1 MSSET
6 AIDFVPLKSS
16 RFRAEREATW
26 KALEAL
32 LAKTE
37 GGRTG
42 RLSDAELLELPK
54 LYRATLSSLS
64 VARATSLD
72 QSVIQYL
79 ESLSERAYYT
89 LYGARQP
96 LWKRFADY
104 LLHGWPEA
112 VRAIWPE
119 LVVATAITLIAA
131 VIGAAFVV
139 SDPDWF
145 YAFVNEGLA
154 GERNPAASR
163 ETLESV
169 IYTTDEEKEESALGA
184 FAAFLFQHNS
194 RVAIMAFALG
204 FAFGIPTI
212 FLLLQNGFMLGAFI
226 GLHMNKNLGV
236 EIGGWLSVHGT
247 TEIGAI
253 ILAGAGGLHIG
264 RKVAFPGRRT
274 RLASAAES
282 GDVGARV
289 LGGVVIMLFIAGLLE
304 AYPRQLVD
312 SDAIRYAIG
321 WGLFALW
328 CAYFFIPRRR
338 AATAMA
344 AS

>member
-1 MSSET
+1 MSSDLT
-6 AIDFVPLKSS
+6 LDHVPLKSS
-16 RFRAEREATW
+16 RFRAERQDSW
-26 KALEAL
+26 QALEAL
-32 LAKTE
+32 LAKAE
-37 GGRTG
+37 GGRTRG
-42 RLSDAELLELPK
+42 LSDADMLALPK
-54 LYRATLSSLS
+54 LYRAALSSLS

-72 QSVIQYL
+72 QGVINYL
-79 ESLSERAYYT
+79 ESLCERAYYT
-89 LYGARQP
+89 LYGTRAP
-96 LWKRFADY
+96 LWKRFRNY
-104 LLHGWPEA
+104 LLYGWPDA
-112 VRAIWPE
+112 VRTIWPE
-119 LVVATAITLIAA
+119 LLVATAVTLLAA
-131 VIGAAFVV
+131 VMGAAFVMA
-139 SDPDWF
+139 DPEWF

-154 GERNPAASR
+154 GERNPSASR

-169 IYTTDEEKEESALGA
+169 IYTSDEEKAEGMFGA
-184 FAAFLFQHNS
+184 FAAYLFSHNS

-212 FLLLQNGFMLGAFI
+212 FLLIQNGLMLGAFI
-226 GLHMNKNLGV
+226 GLHINKQLGV

-264 RKVAFPGRRT
+264 RKVAFPGDRT
-274 RLASAAES
+274 RLQSAAAS

-312 SDAIRYAIG
+312 SDALRYAIG
-321 WGLFALW
+321 WGLFVAW

-338 AATAMA
+338 EVAA
-344 AS
+344 